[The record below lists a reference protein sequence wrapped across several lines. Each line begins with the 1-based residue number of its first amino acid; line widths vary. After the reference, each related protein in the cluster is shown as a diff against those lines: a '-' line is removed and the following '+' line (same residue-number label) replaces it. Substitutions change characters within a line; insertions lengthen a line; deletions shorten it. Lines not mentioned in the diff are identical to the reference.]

1 MENIRKDKTV
11 KFFVSVIGLV
21 VIGFTLRELSN
32 IFIPFVIAYFL
43 FFAFSP
49 LNAFLAKFKIPMFVI
64 ILVDITITALAAWG
78 VSAFIIGSFSQFA
91 DQLPVYEEKL
101 NSIVRDAARGL
112 GVNDPFYKNF
122 SLKNSFKN
130 IDYKLLAGN
139 IFTST
144 FSLLGNVF
152 FVLFFFVFV
161 LTGHNNIYE
170 AIKKRFVHR
179 KSELEPDKLKTILSD
194 SKNNETVGEMLE
206 RETSD
211 REDKLAGTFKNITEQ
226 IQRYIIAKIGVNLG
240 AGVFVFIVCII
251 FKVDFPVVWALFT
264 FLFNFIPSL
273 GSAIALVLLVVF
285 VLIQTG
291 SAGFTILMALIIAA
305 IQTLF
310 FNLLEPLLIGRR
322 LNLNP
327 LLILLSVLLWGYVWG
342 IVGMLLS
349 VPLTAIIKI
358 IMSNSESKDMQ
369 FLSDLMSKE

>member
-11 KFFVSVIGLV
+11 KFFISVIGLV

-49 LNAFLAKFKIPMFVI
+49 LNAFLTKYKIPMFVI
-64 ILVDITITALAAWG
+64 ILVDISITALAAWG

-101 NSIVRDAARGL
+101 NTIVRGAAQGL
-112 GVNDPFYKNF
+112 GIHDPFYNNF
-122 SLKNSFKN
+122 SLKNVYRN

-139 IFTST
+139 VFTST

-161 LTGHNNIYE
+161 VTGHNNIYE

-179 KSELEPDKLKTILSD
+179 KSELGPEKLKTILAD
-194 SKNNETVGEMLE
+194 SENNETMGEMLE

-226 IQRYIIAKIGVNLG
+226 IQRYIIAKIGFNLG
-240 AGVFVFIVCII
+240 AGVSVFIVCII
-251 FKVDFPVVWALFT
+251 FKIDFPIVWALFA

-273 GSAIALVLLVVF
+273 GSAIALVLPVIF

-291 SAGFTILMALIIAA
+291 SAGFAILIAMIIAA

-310 FNLLEPLLIGRR
+310 FNFLEPQIMGRR

-358 IMSNSESKDMQ
+358 IVSNSESKDMQ

>member
-11 KFFVSVIGLV
+11 KFFISVIGLV
-21 VIGFTLRELSN
+21 VIGFTLKELSN
-32 IFIPFVIAYFL
+32 IFIPFVIAYLL

-49 LNAFLAKFKIPMFVI
+49 LNEILSKFKIPMFLI
-64 ILVDITITALAAWG
+64 ILLDISITVLIAWG

-91 DQLPVYEEKL
+91 DQLPLYEEKL
-101 NSIVRDAARGL
+101 NLIVKNVSLGL
-112 GVNDPFYKNF
+112 GIKDPFYNNF
-122 SLKNSFKN
+122 SINNLIRNL
-130 IDYKLLAGN
+130 DYKPIAGN

-144 FSLLGNVF
+144 FSLLGSVL

-161 LTGHNNIYE
+161 VTGHNNIYE

-179 KSELEPDKLKTILSD
+179 KPDHDLDKAKATLNAGI
-194 SKNNETVGEMLE
+194 NETESDKLE
-206 RETSD
+206 RETSE

-240 AGVFVFIVCII
+240 AGISVFIVCLI
-251 FKVDFPVVWALFT
+251 FKIDFPIVWALFT

-273 GSAIALVLLVVF
+273 GSAIALGLPIVF
-285 VLIQTG
+285 VLVQTG
-291 SAGFTILMALIIAA
+291 SAGFTILIALIIGA

-310 FNLLEPLLIGRR
+310 FNVLEPQLIGRR

-342 IVGMLLS
+342 IIGMLLS

-358 IMSNSESKDMQ
+358 IMSNSDSKDMQ
-369 FLSDLMSKE
+369 FFSDLMSKE

>member
-11 KFFVSVIGLV
+11 KFFISVIGLV
-21 VIGFTLRELSN
+21 VIGFTLKELSN
-32 IFIPFVIAYFL
+32 IFIPFVIAYLL

-49 LNAFLAKFKIPMFVI
+49 LNEILSKFKIPMFLI
-64 ILVDITITALAAWG
+64 ILLDISITVLIAWG

-91 DQLPVYEEKL
+91 DQLPLYEEKL
-101 NSIVRDAARGL
+101 NLIVKNVSLGL
-112 GVNDPFYKNF
+112 GIKDPFYNNF
-122 SLKNSFKN
+122 SINNLIRNL
-130 IDYKLLAGN
+130 DYKPIAGN

-144 FSLLGNVF
+144 FSLLGSVL

-161 LTGHNNIYE
+161 VTGHNNIYE

-179 KSELEPDKLKTILSD
+179 KPDHDLDKAKATLNAGI
-194 SKNNETVGEMLE
+194 NETESDKLE
-206 RETSD
+206 RETSE
-211 REDKLAGTFKNITEQ
+211 REDKLAGTFKNITKQ

-240 AGVFVFIVCII
+240 AGISVFIVCLI
-251 FKVDFPVVWALFT
+251 FKIDFPIVWALFT

-273 GSAIALVLLVVF
+273 GSAIALGLPIVF
-285 VLIQTG
+285 VLVQTG
-291 SAGFTILMALIIAA
+291 SAGFTILIALIIGA

-310 FNLLEPLLIGRR
+310 FNVLEPQLIGRR

-342 IVGMLLS
+342 IIGMLLS

-358 IMSNSESKDMQ
+358 IMSNSDSKDMQ
-369 FLSDLMSKE
+369 FFSDLMSKE